1 MKNKFI
7 TIIIIAIIIIGIASM
22 WFIKNKKTDNV
33 NEVSQKGQIENINED
48 FELEVT
54 GDLNLEK
61 LKSYNLPIMI
71 DFGAEW
77 CPPCQMM
84 KPDII
89 KLNRELQGKA
99 IIKMVDIDKNPEATK
114 GYKVNLLPTQIF
126 INSDGT
132 PYIPK
137 DNSIEGF
144 ETIKDKNGE
153 VLYTMHVGVLSRPQ
167 ITNILEEM
175 DKTEEKQ

>member
-1 MKNKFI
+1 MNKKVI
-7 TIIIIAIIIIGIASM
+7 TIIIIFIIIIGIAGM
-22 WFIKNKKTDNV
+22 WVIKNKQKI
-33 NEVSQKGQIENINED
+33 NENNTNQENKIENINED
-48 FELEVT
+48 FELNVT

-61 LKSYNLPIMI
+61 LKSYKLPIII
-71 DFGAEW
+71 DYGAEW

-89 KLNRELQGKA
+89 KLNKELQGKA
-99 IIKMVDIDKNPEATK
+99 IIKMVDVDENIDAAD
-114 GYKVNLLPTQIF
+114 GYKINLLPTQIL

-144 ETIKDKNGE
+144 EMVKDENGE
-153 VLYTMHVGVLSRPQ
+153 VLYTMHVGILTKAQ
-167 ITNILEEM
+167 IMNILEEM
-175 DKTEEKQ
+175 GMKNN

>member
-1 MKNKFI
+1 MNKKII
-7 TIIIIAIIIIGIASM
+7 TIIIIFIIIIGIAGM
-22 WFIKNKKTDNV
+22 WVIKNKQKI
-33 NEVSQKGQIENINED
+33 NENNTNQENKIENINED
-48 FELEVT
+48 FELNVT

-61 LKSYNLPIMI
+61 LKSYKLPIII
-71 DFGAEW
+71 DYGAEW

-89 KLNRELQGKA
+89 KLNKELQGKA
-99 IIKMVDIDKNPEATK
+99 IIKMVDVDENIDAAD
-114 GYKVNLLPTQIF
+114 GYKINLLPTQIL

-144 ETIKDKNGE
+144 EMVKDENGE
-153 VLYTMHVGVLSRPQ
+153 VLYTMHVGILTKAQ
-167 ITNILEEM
+167 IMNILEEM
-175 DKTEEKQ
+175 GMKNN

>member
-1 MKNKFI
+1 MNKKVI
-7 TIIIIAIIIIGIASM
+7 TIIIIFIIIIGIAGM
-22 WFIKNKKTDNV
+22 WIIKNKQKI
-33 NEVSQKGQIENINED
+33 NENNTNQENKIENINED
-48 FELEVT
+48 FELNVT

-61 LKSYNLPIMI
+61 LKSYKLPIII
-71 DFGAEW
+71 DYGAEW

-89 KLNRELQGKA
+89 KLNKELQGKA
-99 IIKMVDIDKNPEATK
+99 IIKMVDVDENIDAAD
-114 GYKVNLLPTQIF
+114 GYKINLLPTQIL

-144 ETIKDKNGE
+144 EMVKDENGE
-153 VLYTMHVGVLSRPQ
+153 VLYTMHVGILTKAQ
-167 ITNILEEM
+167 IMNILEEM
-175 DKTEEKQ
+175 GMKNN